1 MSDEAAKRRARQ
13 TVNNLV
19 LSLLATVGLV
29 VVLVLIVPRDNTNH
43 IPKVDASA
51 IAASASEASGESIV
65 LPKLPSQWW
74 SNQAAWL
81 ANPTDTVPAFKAG
94 FVGPNNE
101 YIGETMGFGGNPTWL
116 ALKLQ
121 GSLQT
126 GAYGKWQVFESQVV
140 HDPAKTM
147 DYVLVRTLGTDYI
160 LLYGT
165 AKPQDFELF
174 ADSIDQQLEEVRPN
188 E

>member
-1 MSDEAAKRRARQ
+1 MSDAAAKRRARQ

-19 LSLLATVGLV
+19 LSLLATIGLV

-43 IPKVDASA
+43 IPAVDAAS
-51 IAASASEASGESIV
+51 IAASASADFGKEIV
-65 LPKLPSQWW
+65 LPELPKDWW
-74 SNQAAWL
+74 SNNARWFAKP
-81 ANPTDTVPAFKAG
+81 ADTVPAFKAG
-94 FVGPNNE
+94 FIGPKNE
-101 YIGETMGFGGNPTWL
+101 YIGETMGFGANPTWL

-126 GAYGKWQVFESQVV
+126 STFGKWQIFESQTV
-140 HDPAKTM
+140 HDPAETM
-147 DYVLVRTLGTDYI
+147 DYVMVRTLGTDYI

-165 AKPQDFELF
+165 AAKADFETL
-174 ADSIDQQLEEVRPN
+174 ADSIDSKLQEVRPN

>member
-1 MSDEAAKRRARQ
+1 MSDGAAKRRARQ

-19 LSLLATVGLV
+19 LSLLATIGLV

-43 IPKVDASA
+43 IPAVDATK
-51 IAASASEASGESIV
+51 IAATASESFGKEIV
-65 LPKLPSQWW
+65 IPKLPTKWW
-74 SNQAAWL
+74 
-81 ANPTDTVPAFKAG
+81 ANKATWTPDPIDTVPAFKAG

-101 YIGETMGFGGNPTWL
+101 YVGETMGFNANPTWL

-121 GSLQT
+121 GTLET
-126 GAYGKWQVFESQVV
+126 GSFGNWQIFESQVK
-140 HDPAKTM
+140 HEPAETM
-147 DYVLVRTLGTDYI
+147 DYIMVRTLGTDYI

-165 AKPQDFELF
+165 AKAADFQVL
-174 ADSIDQQLEEVRPN
+174 ANSIDLQLEEVRPN